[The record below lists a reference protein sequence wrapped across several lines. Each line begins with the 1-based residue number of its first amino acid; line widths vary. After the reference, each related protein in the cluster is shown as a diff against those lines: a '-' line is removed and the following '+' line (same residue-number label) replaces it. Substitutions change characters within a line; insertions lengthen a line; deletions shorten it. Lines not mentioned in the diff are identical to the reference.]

1 MKYKQLTREQ
11 RYAISL
17 GLKEGKTQKAIA
29 LQIGVSAST
38 VSRELRRNKSHRVY
52 SYSLADEMSRERRE
66 RLPGNRKIP
75 SAIEKE
81 ALRLLVEEDWSPM
94 QISGYL
100 KRKGYKIS
108 HETLYRRIRADF
120 SGELASHCRH
130 KMKYRRH
137 ISRLCPTKVTNIPN
151 RTSIRER
158 PLEAEGTRFGD
169 WEMDLIVGK
178 GGKGAILTL
187 TERSSNL
194 LLMEKL
200 PDGKKAASL
209 PRVVNRLLFPYRG
222 KGVRTITTDN
232 GGEFACHE
240 LIEKK
245 LRATVYFTDSYCSWQ
260 KGAIENANKLVRQYI
275 PKGTDFNTV
284 SERFVMEIQKKI
296 NRRPREK
303 LGFRSPKEYFFEKWE
318 QQKRVV

>member
-1 MKYKQLTREQ
+1 MQYLWD
-11 RYAISL
+11 
-17 GLKEGKTQKAIA
+17 LKEGKTQKAIA

-75 SAIEKE
+75 SALEKE

-158 PLEAEGTRFGD
+158 PFGSGWHPLRRLGD
-169 WEMDLIVGK
+169 GSYRWQGGQRGDPYLNREVKQLI
-178 GGKGAILTL
+178 A
-187 TERSSNL
+187 
-194 LLMEKL
+194 
-200 PDGKKAASL
+200 DGKAARWQEGS
-209 PRVVNRLLFPYRG
+209 FPAES
-222 KGVRTITTDN
+222 
-232 GGEFACHE
+232 GEPPSVP
-240 LIEKK
+240 L
-245 LRATVYFTDSYCSWQ
+245 
-260 KGAIENANKLVRQYI
+260 
-275 PKGTDFNTV
+275 
-284 SERFVMEIQKKI
+284 
-296 NRRPREK
+296 
-303 LGFRSPKEYFFEKWE
+303 
-318 QQKRVV
+318 

>member
-75 SAIEKE
+75 SALEKE

-108 HETLYRRIRADF
+108 HETLYRHIRADF

-158 PLEAEGTRFGD
+158 SLETDGTRFGD
-169 WEMDLIVGK
+169 WEM
-178 GGKGAILTL
+178 
-187 TERSSNL
+187 
-194 LLMEKL
+194 
-200 PDGKKAASL
+200 KAASL
-209 PRVVNRLLFPYRG
+209 PRVVNCLLFPYRG
-222 KGVRTITTDN
+222 KGVKTITTDN

-245 LRATVYFTDSYCSWQ
+245 LRATVYFTDSYCSRRRSTVDLGKSWASEAP
-260 KGAIENANKLVRQYI
+260 KSIFSRNGSNKN
-275 PKGTDFNTV
+275 G
-284 SERFVMEIQKKI
+284 
-296 NRRPREK
+296 
-303 LGFRSPKEYFFEKWE
+303 
-318 QQKRVV
+318 

>member
-1 MKYKQLTREQ
+1 
-11 RYAISL
+11 
-17 GLKEGKTQKAIA
+17 
-29 LQIGVSAST
+29 
-38 VSRELRRNKSHRVY
+38 
-52 SYSLADEMSRERRE
+52 
-66 RLPGNRKIP
+66 
-75 SAIEKE
+75 
-81 ALRLLVEEDWSPM
+81 
-94 QISGYL
+94 
-100 KRKGYKIS
+100 
-108 HETLYRRIRADF
+108 
-120 SGELASHCRH
+120 
-130 KMKYRRH
+130 
-137 ISRLCPTKVTNIPN
+137 
-151 RTSIRER
+151 SIRER
-158 PLEAEGTRFGD
+158 PLEADGTRFGD

-284 SERFVMEIQKKI
+284 SDRFVMEIQKKI
-296 NRRPREK
+296 NCRPREK

>member
-1 MKYKQLTREQ
+1 MRPSIDVYVRTLVVTCFPLSSQDE
-11 RYAISL
+11 
-17 GLKEGKTQKAIA
+17 
-29 LQIGVSAST
+29 VSSA
-38 VSRELRRNKSHRVY
+38 Y
-52 SYSLADEMSRERRE
+52 
-66 RLPGNRKIP
+66 IP
-75 SAIEKE
+75 S
-81 ALRLLVEEDWSPM
+81 LS
-94 QISGYL
+94 Y
-100 KRKGYKIS
+100 
-108 HETLYRRIRADF
+108 
-120 SGELASHCRH
+120 
-130 KMKYRRH
+130 
-137 ISRLCPTKVTNIPN
+137 KVTNIPN

-158 PLEAEGTRFGD
+158 PLEADGTRFGD

-178 GGKGAILTL
+178 EGKGAILTL

-260 KGAIENANKLVRQYI
+260 KGL
-275 PKGTDFNTV
+275 
-284 SERFVMEIQKKI
+284 
-296 NRRPREK
+296 
-303 LGFRSPKEYFFEKWE
+303 
-318 QQKRVV
+318 

>member
-158 PLEAEGTRFGD
+158 PLEADGTRFGD

-178 GGKGAILTL
+178 EGKGAILTL

-245 LRATVYFTDSYCSWQ
+245 LRATVYFTDSYCS
-260 KGAIENANKLVRQYI
+260 
-275 PKGTDFNTV
+275 
-284 SERFVMEIQKKI
+284 
-296 NRRPREK
+296 
-303 LGFRSPKEYFFEKWE
+303 
-318 QQKRVV
+318 

>member
-75 SAIEKE
+75 SALEKE
-81 ALRLLVEEDWSPM
+81 A
-94 QISGYL
+94 
-100 KRKGYKIS
+100 YKIS

-158 PLEAEGTRFGD
+158 PLEADGTRFGD

-284 SERFVMEIQKKI
+284 SDRFVMEIQKKI

>member
-1 MKYKQLTREQ
+1 
-11 RYAISL
+11 
-17 GLKEGKTQKAIA
+17 
-29 LQIGVSAST
+29 
-38 VSRELRRNKSHRVY
+38 
-52 SYSLADEMSRERRE
+52 
-66 RLPGNRKIP
+66 
-75 SAIEKE
+75 
-81 ALRLLVEEDWSPM
+81 
-94 QISGYL
+94 
-100 KRKGYKIS
+100 
-108 HETLYRRIRADF
+108 
-120 SGELASHCRH
+120 
-130 KMKYRRH
+130 MKYRRH
-137 ISRLCPTKVTNIPN
+137 IFRLCPTKVTNIPN

-158 PLEAEGTRFGD
+158 PLEADGTRFGD

-178 GGKGAILTL
+178 EGKGAILTL

-284 SERFVMEIQKKI
+284 SDRFVMEIQKLSLI
-296 NRRPREK
+296 HI
-303 LGFRSPKEYFFEKWE
+303 
-318 QQKRVV
+318 

>member
-158 PLEAEGTRFGD
+158 SLETDGTRFGD
-169 WEMDLIVGK
+169 WEM
-178 GGKGAILTL
+178 
-187 TERSSNL
+187 
-194 LLMEKL
+194 
-200 PDGKKAASL
+200 KAVSL
-209 PRVVNRLLFPYRG
+209 PRVVNRLLFSYRS
-222 KGVRTITTDN
+222 KGVKTITTDD

-284 SERFVMEIQKKI
+284 SDRFVMEIQKKI

-318 QQKRVV
+318 QQKEVCRNYPVPALDAGSY

>member
-1 MKYKQLTREQ
+1 MINYFCIVMKYKQLPREQ

-17 GLKEGKTQKAIA
+17 GLKEAKSQKAIA

-38 VSRELRRNKSHRVY
+38 LSRELRRNKSHRV
-52 SYSLADEMSRERRE
+52 YSLADEMSRERRE

-75 SAIEKE
+75 IAIEKE

-130 KMKYRRH
+130 KMKYHRH
-137 ISRLCPTKVTNIPN
+137 ISCPRPTKAANIPN
-151 RTSIRER
+151 RTSIGER
-158 PLEAEGTRFGD
+158 SLEADGTRFGD

-178 GGKGAILTL
+178 EGKGAILTL

-245 LRATVYFTDSYCSWQ
+245 LRATVYFT
-260 KGAIENANKLVRQYI
+260 
-275 PKGTDFNTV
+275 
-284 SERFVMEIQKKI
+284 
-296 NRRPREK
+296 
-303 LGFRSPKEYFFEKWE
+303 
-318 QQKRVV
+318 

>member
-137 ISRLCPTKVTNIPN
+137 IIPSLSYKSHEHPQPHEYPRTPFGSGWHPLRRLGDGSYRWQGGQRGDPYLN
-151 RTSIRER
+151 REVKQLIANGKAPRWQEGSFPAESGEPPSV
-158 PLEAEGTRFGD
+158 PL
-169 WEMDLIVGK
+169 
-178 GGKGAILTL
+178 
-187 TERSSNL
+187 
-194 LLMEKL
+194 
-200 PDGKKAASL
+200 
-209 PRVVNRLLFPYRG
+209 
-222 KGVRTITTDN
+222 
-232 GGEFACHE
+232 
-240 LIEKK
+240 
-245 LRATVYFTDSYCSWQ
+245 
-260 KGAIENANKLVRQYI
+260 
-275 PKGTDFNTV
+275 
-284 SERFVMEIQKKI
+284 
-296 NRRPREK
+296 
-303 LGFRSPKEYFFEKWE
+303 
-318 QQKRVV
+318 

>member
-137 ISRLCPTKVTNIPN
+137 IFRLCPTKVTNIPN

-158 PLEAEGTRFGD
+158 PLEADGTRFGD
-169 WEMDLIVGK
+169 WEM
-178 GGKGAILTL
+178 
-187 TERSSNL
+187 
-194 LLMEKL
+194 
-200 PDGKKAASL
+200 KAASL

-284 SERFVMEIQKKI
+284 SDRFVMEIQKKI

>member
-158 PLEAEGTRFGD
+158 PLETDGTRFGD
-169 WEMDLIVGK
+169 WEM
-178 GGKGAILTL
+178 
-187 TERSSNL
+187 
-194 LLMEKL
+194 
-200 PDGKKAASL
+200 KAASL

-284 SERFVMEIQKKI
+284 SDRFVMEIQKKI

>member
-158 PLEAEGTRFGD
+158 PLEADGTRFGD
-169 WEMDLIVGK
+169 WEM
-178 GGKGAILTL
+178 
-187 TERSSNL
+187 
-194 LLMEKL
+194 
-200 PDGKKAASL
+200 KAVSL
-209 PRVVNRLLFPYRG
+209 PRVVNRLLFSYRS
-222 KGVRTITTDN
+222 KGVKTITTDD

-284 SERFVMEIQKKI
+284 SDRFVMEIQKKI

>member
-1 MKYKQLTREQ
+1 
-11 RYAISL
+11 
-17 GLKEGKTQKAIA
+17 
-29 LQIGVSAST
+29 
-38 VSRELRRNKSHRVY
+38 
-52 SYSLADEMSRERRE
+52 
-66 RLPGNRKIP
+66 
-75 SAIEKE
+75 
-81 ALRLLVEEDWSPM
+81 
-94 QISGYL
+94 
-100 KRKGYKIS
+100 
-108 HETLYRRIRADF
+108 
-120 SGELASHCRH
+120 
-130 KMKYRRH
+130 MKYRRH
-137 ISRLCPTKVTNIPN
+137 IFRLCPTKVTNIPN

-158 PLEAEGTRFGD
+158 PLEADGTRFGD

-178 GGKGAILTL
+178 EGKGAILTL

-222 KGVRTITTDN
+222 KGVKTITTDN

-284 SERFVMEIQKKI
+284 SDRFVMEIQKKI

>member
-158 PLEAEGTRFGD
+158 SLETDGTRFGD
-169 WEMDLIVGK
+169 WEM
-178 GGKGAILTL
+178 
-187 TERSSNL
+187 
-194 LLMEKL
+194 
-200 PDGKKAASL
+200 KAVSL
-209 PRVVNRLLFPYRG
+209 PRVVNRLLFSYRS
-222 KGVRTITTDN
+222 KGVKTITTDD

-284 SERFVMEIQKKI
+284 SDRFVMEIQKKI

-303 LGFRSPKEYFFEKWE
+303 LGFRSLKEYFFEKWE

>member
-1 MKYKQLTREQ
+1 M
-11 RYAISL
+11 
-17 GLKEGKTQKAIA
+17 
-29 LQIGVSAST
+29 SAST

-158 PLEAEGTRFGD
+158 SLETDGTRFGD
-169 WEMDLIVGK
+169 WEM
-178 GGKGAILTL
+178 
-187 TERSSNL
+187 
-194 LLMEKL
+194 
-200 PDGKKAASL
+200 KAVSL
-209 PRVVNRLLFPYRG
+209 PRVVNRLLFSYRS
-222 KGVRTITTDN
+222 KGVKTITTDD

-284 SERFVMEIQKKI
+284 SDRFVMEIQKKI

-318 QQKRVV
+318 QQKEVCRNYPVPALDAGSH

>member
-151 RTSIRER
+151 LS
-158 PLEAEGTRFGD
+158 
-169 WEMDLIVGK
+169 LIH
-178 GGKGAILTL
+178 I
-187 TERSSNL
+187 
-194 LLMEKL
+194 
-200 PDGKKAASL
+200 
-209 PRVVNRLLFPYRG
+209 
-222 KGVRTITTDN
+222 
-232 GGEFACHE
+232 
-240 LIEKK
+240 
-245 LRATVYFTDSYCSWQ
+245 
-260 KGAIENANKLVRQYI
+260 
-275 PKGTDFNTV
+275 
-284 SERFVMEIQKKI
+284 
-296 NRRPREK
+296 
-303 LGFRSPKEYFFEKWE
+303 
-318 QQKRVV
+318 